1 MDDKDCYV
9 LDNNGFIIISS
20 NRLETGKFFGE
31 INGAIMH
38 RLVEENVY
46 KRVTVY
52 DYQAVCFVPDGE
64 MNSSSKFFSVYIKYF
79 KC

>member
-9 LDNNGFIIISS
+9 LDNNGFIIISPS
-20 NRLETGKFFGE
+20 RHETGRFFGE

-52 DYQAVCFVPDGE
+52 DYQAVCFVPDGD
-64 MNSSSKFFSVYIKYF
+64 MNSSSYLLTVNIN
-79 KC
+79 